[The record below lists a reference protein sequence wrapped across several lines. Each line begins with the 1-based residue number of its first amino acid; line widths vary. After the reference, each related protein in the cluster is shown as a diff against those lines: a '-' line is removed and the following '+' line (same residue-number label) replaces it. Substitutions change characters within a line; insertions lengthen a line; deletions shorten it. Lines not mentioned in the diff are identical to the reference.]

1 MFPMIETINEFNYLK
16 DIVIKIANENK
27 YNIPEIG
34 MMLETKKALESIE
47 DFKDVDFISI
57 GTNDLVYELYQ
68 IRRDKLSRID
78 YIDKL
83 IESLKGVVKFAKD
96 NNISLSICGEIAAI
110 SNIAIKFYEI
120 GIKNL
125 SVNTSSIKN
134 LNLSYSEYKLKNS
147 N

>member
-1 MFPMIETINEFNYLK
+1 
-16 DIVIKIANENK
+16 
-27 YNIPEIG
+27 
-34 MMLETKKALESIE
+34 MMLETKKALEYIE